1 MLTAF
6 TAGLT
11 VITATELLDKTF
23 FIAMYLAMKHS
34 RWLIFS
40 AATSALAAMT
50 ILSVGL
56 GQFASFL
63 PKTTVHHLEIALFLG
78 FGLKLIYDAYKMPV
92 VNNCDGDSHS
102 LREYRVLE
110 EAEEV
115 VIKAEGKLIAKS
127 TWAIW
132 LEGFLLTFIAE
143 WGDRTQLATISLAI
157 DKNPLGVTAGA
168 VLGHAICTL
177 IAVTCGKMLCGR
189 ITERQLTFVGG
200 GLFVLFGILAIFE
213 KS

>member
-1 MLTAF
+1 VLTAF

-50 ILSVGL
+50 ILSVAL
-56 GQFASFL
+56 GQFASLL
-63 PKTTVHHLEIALFLG
+63 PKTTVHNLEVAIFLG
-78 FGLKLIYDAYKMPV
+78 FGLKLIYDAYKMPAR
-92 VNNCDGDSHS
+92 NNCD
-102 LREYRVLE
+102 RVLE

-115 VIKAEGKLIAKS
+115 VSKAEGQLAAKN

-143 WGDRTQLATISLAI
+143 WGDRTQLATISLAVNN
-157 DKNPLGVTAGA
+157 NPFGVTIGA
-168 VLGHAICTL
+168 VLGHAICTF

-189 ITERQLTFVGG
+189 ITERQLTFIGG
-200 GLFVLFGILAIFE
+200 GLFILFGILAVFE

>member
-56 GQFASFL
+56 GQFASLL
-63 PKTTVHHLEIALFLG
+63 PKSTVHHLEIALFLG

-92 VNNCDGDSHS
+92 IDNCD
-102 LREYRVLE
+102 RVLE
-110 EAEEV
+110 EAEKV
-115 VIKAEGKLIAKS
+115 VTNAEGKLIAKT

>member
-11 VITATELLDKTF
+11 VITASELLDKTF

-50 ILSVGL
+50 ILSVAL

-63 PKTTVHHLEIALFLG
+63 PKNIVHHLEIALFLG

-92 VNNCDGDSHS
+92 KNNCD
-102 LREYRVLE
+102 RILE
-110 EAEEV
+110 EAEEAV
-115 VIKAEGKLIAKS
+115 DKAEGKLV
-127 TWAIW
+127 TQTNWGIW

-157 DKNPLGVTAGA
+157 NNNPFGVTAGG
-168 VLGHAICTL
+168 VLGHAICTV

-200 GLFVLFGILAIFE
+200 GLFILFGILAIFE
-213 KS
+213 KN

>member
-63 PKTTVHHLEIALFLG
+63 PKSTVHHLEIALFLG

-92 VNNCDGDSHS
+92 VDNCD
-102 LREYRVLE
+102 RVLE

-115 VIKAEGKLIAKS
+115 VSKAEGKLVAKS
-127 TWAIW
+127 TGTIW

-189 ITERQLTFVGG
+189 ITERQLTFIGG
-200 GLFVLFGILAIFE
+200 GLFVLFGILAVFE

>member
-1 MLTAF
+1 
-6 TAGLT
+6 
-11 VITATELLDKTF
+11 
-23 FIAMYLAMKHS
+23 MYLAMKHS
-34 RWLIFS
+34 RLLIFS

-63 PKTTVHHLEIALFLG
+63 PKSTVHHLEIALFLG

-92 VNNCDGDSHS
+92 VDNCD
-102 LREYRVLE
+102 RVLE

-115 VIKAEGKLIAKS
+115 VSKAEGQLVAKS
-127 TWAIW
+127 TGAIW

-189 ITERQLTFVGG
+189 ITERQLTFIGG
-200 GLFVLFGILAIFE
+200 GLFVLFGILAVFE